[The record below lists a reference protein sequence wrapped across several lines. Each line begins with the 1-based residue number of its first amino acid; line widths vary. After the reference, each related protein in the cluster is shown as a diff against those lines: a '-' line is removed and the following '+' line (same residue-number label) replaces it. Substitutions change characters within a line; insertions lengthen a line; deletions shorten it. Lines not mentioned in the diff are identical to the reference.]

1 MTAARQ
7 TPRNAKDGA
16 LRVDRGWRAG
26 SAIG

>member
-1 MTAARQ
+1 MTAARR

-16 LRVDRGWRAG
+16 RPVDRGWRAG